1 MTKDIIKRIREN
13 TNLIAFCNK
22 IICYNDIFND
32 EVARSMF
39 FVSLISADTLIDKHS
54 CEETIEVTSF
64 ILNNIELFI
73 LEDDIKKS
81 VIKYSKDALKIAK
94 QDIKNFE

>member
-1 MTKDIIKRIREN
+1 MI
-13 TNLIAFCNK
+13 
-22 IICYNDIFND
+22 
-32 EVARSMF
+32 
-39 FVSLISADTLIDKHS
+39 KHS
-54 CEETIEVTSF
+54 CEETIEVASF

-94 QDIKNFE
+94 RDIKDFE